1 MLRGLQAPQLLYMNV
16 EKELNEIVNA
26 VLADRSGIFLVE
38 TGRQQDNYEIVIDGD
53 KPLGIYDISDI
64 SREINK
70 IADERMPDEKYSLD
84 ICSPGA
90 DSDLRLIRQ
99 YPKHIGREFNL
110 TLIDDTSMKGKLLA
124 VENEILTFE
133 AFKNPKPKRNEVP
146 EIVKVKYSEIK
157 KANIIL
163 SFK

>member
-1 MLRGLQAPQLLYMNV
+1 MNV

-110 TLIDDTSMKGKLLA
+110 TLNDDTSMKGKLLA

>member
-1 MLRGLQAPQLLYMNV
+1 MNV

-26 VLADRSGIFLVE
+26 VLAERSGIFLVE

-70 IADERMPDEKYSLD
+70 LADERMPDEKYSLD

-110 TLIDDTSMKGKLLA
+110 TLKDETSMKGKLLA
-124 VENEILTFE
+124 VENDILTFE